1 MNEKSVSLI
10 SKVLMYGIVAIGVI
24 MIMLT
29 LLNWDSISGNRAD
42 IDSYVGGAMW
52 VCYIG
57 FMIAAAIALIFG
69 VVHFLGNIKN
79 SKGTLVGIV
88 GFVIIIAISYALS
101 SDEVLRAFTTGGSNP
116 TPSIVKWSGAG
127 IVMVYILGLLAILA
141 AIFSEV
147 SRLFK

>member
-1 MNEKSVSLI
+1 MSEKTVSLI

-24 MIMLT
+24 MILLT
-29 LLNWDSISGNRAD
+29 LINWDSVSGNRSD
-42 IDSYVGGAMW
+42 IDAYVGGAMW

-57 FMIAAAIALIFG
+57 FIIAAAVALIFG

-79 SKGTLVGIV
+79 SKGTLIGIV
-88 GFVIIIAISYALS
+88 GFVIIIAVSYAVS
-101 SDEVLRAFTTGGSNP
+101 SDEVLRAFTAGGSNP
-116 TPSIVKWSGAG
+116 SPSIVKWSGAG
-127 IVMVYILGLLAILA
+127 IVMVYILGLLAVIA

>member
-1 MNEKSVSLI
+1 MSEKTVSLI

-24 MIMLT
+24 MILLT
-29 LLNWDSISGNRAD
+29 LVNWDSVSGNRAD
-42 IDSYVGGAMW
+42 IDGYVGGAMW

-57 FMIAAAIALIFG
+57 FLIATVIALIFG

-79 SKGTLVGIV
+79 SKGTLIGIV
-88 GFVIIIAISYALS
+88 GFVIIIAVSYALS
-101 SDEVLRAFTTGGSNP
+101 SDEVLRAFTAGGSNP
-116 TPSIVKWSGAG
+116 SPSIVKWSGTG
-127 IVMVYILGLLAILA
+127 IVVVYILGLLAVIA